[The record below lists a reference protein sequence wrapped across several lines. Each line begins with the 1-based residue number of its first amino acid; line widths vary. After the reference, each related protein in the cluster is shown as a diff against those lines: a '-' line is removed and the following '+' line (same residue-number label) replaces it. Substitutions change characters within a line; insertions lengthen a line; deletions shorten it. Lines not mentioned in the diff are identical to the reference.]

1 MTIAVDA
8 GNTFVKVAVFRA
20 DTVVMYERF
29 ENEHFL
35 EKISNLLNL
44 YPEITDMM
52 VASVSDLDEDS
63 LRTLD
68 TKVKI
73 HVLDSHF
80 TLPFENLYATPK
92 TLGADRLAL
101 VAAASRAYPGQNVL
115 VIDSGTCITYD
126 FLDAQNR
133 YLGGAISPGIR
144 MRYHAL
150 HAFTARLPLLDI
162 VEIDDFIGDS
172 TSSAMT
178 SGVLNGL
185 VNEIDGV
192 IGQYRERFQ
201 NLTVILT
208 GGDLDFLSEQL
219 KSSIFANP
227 NFLLEGLNYILELNK
242 NP

>member
-8 GNTFVKVAVFRA
+8 GNTFVKVAVFQSGTMVECEKFRKA
-20 DTVVMYERF
+20 F
-29 ENEHFL
+29 FF
-35 EKISNLLNL
+35 EKISGLLKR
-44 YPEITDMM
+44 YRGITDMV
-52 VASVSDLDEDS
+52 VASVSDIDEDA
-63 LRTLD
+63 LHAL
-68 TKVKI
+68 KVKVRV
-73 HVLDSHF
+73 HVLDGCSR
-80 TLPFENLYATPK
+80 LPFENLYTTPK
-92 TLGADRLAL
+92 TLGADRIAL
-101 VAAASRAYPGQNVL
+101 MAAACKVYPGKNTL

-126 FLDAQNR
+126 FLDARNR

-144 MRYHAL
+144 MRYRAL
-150 HAFTARLPLLDI
+150 HSFTARLPLLDI
-162 VEIDDFIGDS
+162 MELDDFIGDS
-172 TSSAMT
+172 TATSMA
-178 SGVLNGL
+178 SGVLNGV